1 MFTFGLYIYT
11 YTYHQHMYKS
21 TAPTHHP
28 MYMHAP
34 SGTRLGSSILC
45 MDEKSGL
52 VGLISHT
59 FPAMNH

>member
-1 MFTFGLYIYT
+1 MFTFGLYIYM
-11 YTYHQHMYKS
+11 YTYHQHTYILP
-21 TAPTHHP
+21 APTHP

-59 FPAMNH
+59 FPAMNN